1 MKKAVIFFVAL
12 TMSMVAFGQND
23 TTLVQVAEPAAD
35 ETKPLSF
42 VCEAFDNDIATFR
55 EICGKYNNYKLKK
68 WAQELNS
75 HFTTDD
81 TGAIHLEYVLMANH
95 SYDIEQVKT
104 YAIGWFN
111 QAFSGANAI
120 KAMTDNSI
128 SATGT
133 LVGIAQ
139 KSVNAIYYAKSI
151 TVSADIDVIL
161 RFKENR
167 IKIDTY
173 IRHYKYISGD
183 SMMKSKNTLITCG
196 DVFPVVND
204 KTDDQ
209 VYACAFIN
217 SLDNSFGKID
227 SFIKYMNR
235 PAVNVQ
241 NEEEDW

>member
-1 MKKAVIFFVAL
+1 MKKIVIVLFAL
-12 TMSMVAFGQND
+12 IVSFAAFGQND
-23 TTLVQVAEPAAD
+23 TTVNVVTKAD
-35 ETKPLSF
+35 TTEVKPLSF
-42 VCEAFDNDIATFR
+42 ECVAFDNDIALFR

-68 WAQELNS
+68 WAQELNN

-81 TGAIHLEYVLMANH
+81 TGAIHLEYVIMANQDF
-95 SYDIEQVKT
+95 DIERIKT

-120 KAMTDNSI
+120 QAMPDNSI

-151 TVSADIDVIL
+151 TISADIDVIL

-183 SMMKSKNTLITCG
+183 SMMKSKNTLIVCG
-196 DVFPVVND
+196 EVFPVVNE

-227 SFIKYMNR
+227 SFLKYMNR

>member
-1 MKKAVIFFVAL
+1 MKKYFIILFAL
-12 TMSMVAFGQND
+12 AISQASFGQND
-23 TTLVQVAEPAAD
+23 TISSLPVKVDPVEV
-35 ETKPLSF
+35 KPLSF
-42 VCEAFDNDIATFR
+42 VSDAFDNDIATFR
-55 EICGKYNNYKLKK
+55 DICGKYNNNKLKK

-81 TGAIHLEYVLMANH
+81 TGAIHLEYVIMANQDF
-95 SYDIEQVKT
+95 DIEHIKT

-111 QAFSGANAI
+111 QAFSGVNAI
-120 KAMTDNSI
+120 KATTDNSI
-128 SATGT
+128 SATGI
-133 LVGIAQ
+133 LVGISQ
-139 KSVNAIYYAKSI
+139 KSVNAIYYAKTI

-183 SMMKSKNTLITCG
+183 SMMKSKNTLIVCG
-196 DVFPVVND
+196 EVFPVVNE

-241 NEEEDW
+241 NEDEVW

>member
-1 MKKAVIFFVAL
+1 MKKFVIILLAL
-12 TMSMVAFGQND
+12 TASFVSFGQND
-23 TTLVQVAEPAAD
+23 TTVNYATKAD
-35 ETKPLSF
+35 TTAVIPL
-42 VCEAFDNDIATFR
+42 AFECVEFNNDIATFR
-55 EICGKYNNYKLKK
+55 EICGKYNNFKLKK
-68 WAQELNS
+68 WAQELNT

-81 TGAIHLEYVLMANH
+81 TGSIHLEYVIMANQDF
-95 SYDIEQVKT
+95 DIERIKT

-111 QAFSGANAI
+111 HAFSGANAI
-120 KAMTDNSI
+120 KATTDNSI
-128 SATGT
+128 SATGA

-151 TVSADIDVIL
+151 TISADIDVIL

-183 SMMKSKNTLITCG
+183 SMMKAKNTLIVCG
-196 DVFPVVND
+196 EVFPVVNE

-235 PAVNVQ
+235 PDVNVQ